1 MLQIKFDCGESSGYV
16 FLYEGVWTQGHDFPP
31 VLYGEINLVTFL
43 DDKSSKMES
52 TLKRKN
58 SPGGT
63 NCLFYELSPVEKG
76 GRKMTE

>member
-1 MLQIKFDCGESSGYV
+1 MLQIKFGCGESSGYV
-16 FLYEGVWTQGHDFPP
+16 FFSSPEHEVPP
-31 VLYGEINLVTFL
+31 VLYGEINFVTFL

-52 TLKRKN
+52 ALKRKN